1 MKKYTCTALIKYS
14 KEEVELHINALKLAL
29 RVPPDWRGMKERGR
43 LTRPPYEALLKDM
56 ERIKNEMLYKE
67 EDAMADR
74 LRETDLTV
82 EGSVIKNV

>member
-1 MKKYTCTALIKYS
+1 MKKYICTALIKYS
-14 KEEVELHINALKLAL
+14 KEEVELHINALNIAL
-29 RVPPDWRGMKERGR
+29 RVPPDWRGMKEKGR

-74 LRETDLTV
+74 LKETDLTV
-82 EGSVIKNV
+82 ERSVINNV